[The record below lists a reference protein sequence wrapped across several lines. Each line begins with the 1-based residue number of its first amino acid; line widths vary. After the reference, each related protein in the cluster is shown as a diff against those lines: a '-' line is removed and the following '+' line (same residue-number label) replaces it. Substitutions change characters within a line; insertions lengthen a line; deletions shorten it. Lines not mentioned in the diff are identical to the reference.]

1 MAGSRLRLRVL
12 LGPVGVSG
20 EWLSEWSS
28 GWADPLGVELDVVR
42 VRDEQQQ
49 SEAVAAGLA
58 ESDGLVAALGELT
71 PRLTD
76 ALASAGSRVVLVD
89 MGDAERTGPMPE
101 GLAAIR
107 GRGIDGFRWATQWLL
122 QRLEFPFEPRP
133 YGAHPDQFADLR
145 LPESGDRPPVAVFLH
160 GGFWRERWLR
170 DTIEPLAIDLARRG
184 YATWN
189 VEYRR
194 AGPSGGGWPE
204 TCADVAA
211 AVDEVAR
218 LEESLDLSR
227 LVVVGHS
234 AGAQL
239 AAWIVHRRGLDS
251 AKLVQPAA
259 AVLLAGVV
267 DLAECARRGLGESRN
282 PVASFLGA
290 HPDERPERYAA
301 ASPIANV
308 PLGVPQ
314 VVVQGLRDS
323 PDFVDMNRA
332 YVAAARVAGDRVSY
346 HEPAGADHFT
356 VIAPASDAWRAT
368 VDALEQVLPARAS

>member
-1 MAGSRLRLRVL
+1 V
-12 LGPVGVSG
+12 LGPVGVSAG
-20 EWLSEWSS
+20 WLSEWSS
-28 GWADPLGVELDVVR
+28 GWADPLGVELDVVP
-42 VRDEQQQ
+42 VRGEHQQ
-49 SEAVAAGLA
+49 SEALAAGLA
-58 ESDGLVAALGELT
+58 GSDGLVAALGELMPNVT
-71 PRLTD
+71 E
-76 ALASAGSRVVLVD
+76 ALASAASRVVVVE
-89 MGDAERTGPMPE
+89 MGDADRTTSTPE

-122 QRLEFPFEPRP
+122 QRLEYPFEPRP
-133 YGAHPDQFADLR
+133 YGAQPDQFADLR
-145 LPESGDRPPVAVFLH
+145 LPESGDPPHPVAVFLH

-170 DTIEPLAIDLARRG
+170 DTIEPLAVDLARRG

-211 AVDEVAR
+211 AVDELAR
-218 LEESLDLSR
+218 LEVSLDLSR

-239 AAWIVHRRGLDS
+239 AAWVVHRRGLDS
-251 AKLVQPAA
+251 AKLVEPAA
-259 AVLLAGVV
+259 VVSLAGVV

-282 PVASFLGA
+282 PVASFLGG

-301 ASPIANV
+301 ASPISNV
-308 PLGVPQ
+308 PLGIPQ

-332 YVAAARVAGDRVSY
+332 FVAAARAAGDRVSY

-356 VIAPASDAWRAT
+356 VIAPASDAWSAT
-368 VDALEQVLPARAS
+368 VDAVEEVLSARAS

>member
-1 MAGSRLRLRVL
+1 V
-12 LGPVGVSG
+12 LGPVGVSAD
-20 EWLSEWSS
+20 WLSEWSAD
-28 GWADPLGVELDVVR
+28 WADLLGVELAVVPAG
-42 VRDEQQQ
+42 DEEQQL
-49 SEAVAAGLA
+49 AAIASGLT
-58 ESDGLVAALGELT
+58 ETNGLVAAPGELT
-71 PRLTD
+71 PEVAT
-76 ALASAGSRVVLVD
+76 ALASAGPRAVLVE
-89 MGDAERTGPMPE
+89 MGDAERLGANPAAE
-101 GLAAIR
+101 AGLAAIR
-107 GRGIDGFRWATQWLL
+107 GRGIDGFRWAAQWLL
-122 QRLEFPFEPRP
+122 QRLEYPFEPRP

-145 LPESGDRPPVAVFLH
+145 LPQSGEPPHPVAVFLH

-211 AVDEVAR
+211 AVDELAR
-218 LEESLDLSR
+218 LEGPLDLSR

-239 AAWIVHRRGLDS
+239 AAWVVHRRGLGS
-251 AKLVQPAA
+251 TTLVQPAA
-259 AVLLAGVV
+259 VLLLAGVV

-282 PVASFLGA
+282 PVASFLGG
-290 HPDERPERYAA
+290 HPDECPERYAA

-314 VVVQGLRDS
+314 VVVQGLQDS
-323 PDFVDMNRA
+323 PD
-332 YVAAARVAGDRVSY
+332 SW
-346 HEPAGADHFT
+346 T
-356 VIAPASDAWRAT
+356 
-368 VDALEQVLPARAS
+368 